1 MRDGAYNPN
10 LVVGYVCIIWKRVI
24 FENSSVKYSWCVRR
38 YYSDY
43 IIFGCEICMVSKW
56 FSCFTE
62 IHKSGKYI
70 TNRELLT
77 LLFIV

>member
-43 IIFGCEICMVSKW
+43 IIFGCEICVVSKW

-62 IHKSGKYI
+62 KS
-70 TNRELLT
+70 TNLEN
-77 LLFIV
+77 I

>member
-43 IIFGCEICMVSKW
+43 IIFGCEICVLW
-56 FSCFTE
+56 VNGLVAR
-62 IHKSGKYI
+62 KS
-70 TNRELLT
+70 TNLKN
-77 LLFIV
+77 I